1 MKRPHRRCGHT
12 PGAMSPQDQ
21 AVVDA
26 FLAMLAAI
34 RTPQLRTPGSGQD
47 IAIRVG
53 PGVERAHPRP
63 GDDHNT
69 DVIAVALVH
78 PDTPHAATHHQALQL
93 GYTDRGWLRCPTNT
107 ILGAW
112 HPAYTMLT
120 HSAAHRPLPDDVGMT
135 PAHYAVHVE
144 APTAPATCCSAS
156 GPTPRPG
163 GPPATPTAS
172 TPSWPERQRPPSPAS
187 PSPQSLQCSTS
198 ATTTSTPTHAA
209 PTSPRS

>member
-1 MKRPHRRCGHT
+1 MKRPHRRCGHA

-34 RTPQLRTPGSGQD
+34 RTPQPWTPGSGQD
-47 IAIRVG
+47 IAIGVG

-63 GDDHNT
+63 GDDHGT

-78 PDTPHAATHHQALQL
+78 PDTPHAATHRQALQL

-112 HPAYTMLT
+112 HPAY
-120 HSAAHRPLPDDVGMT
+120 RGIK
-135 PAHYAVHVE
+135 
-144 APTAPATCCSAS
+144 
-156 GPTPRPG
+156 
-163 GPPATPTAS
+163 
-172 TPSWPERQRPPSPAS
+172 Q
-187 PSPQSLQCSTS
+187 
-198 ATTTSTPTHAA
+198 
-209 PTSPRS
+209 